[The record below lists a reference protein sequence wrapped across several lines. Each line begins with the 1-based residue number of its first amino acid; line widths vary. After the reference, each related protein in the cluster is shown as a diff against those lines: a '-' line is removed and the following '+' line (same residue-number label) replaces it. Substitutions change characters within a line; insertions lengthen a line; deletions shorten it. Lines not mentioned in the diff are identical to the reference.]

1 MIFGSGGED
10 VIAGNLGDDVI
21 DGGSGAD
28 SITGDE
34 GADTIFGSAGADEIS
49 GGAGVDVIDGGA
61 DADTIHGGA
70 DGDTI
75 TGGTGDDT
83 IAGGE
88 GDDVAVFHGVQDDFT
103 FAVAPNGTLT
113 VTDLNTN
120 TAFGV
125 DTISEVETL
134 RFTDGDLTVTTTSSG
149 DVISLL
155 ARMVRMM
162 LSLLLVLEER
172 L

>member
-1 MIFGSGGED
+1 M
-10 VIAGNLGDDVI
+10 
-21 DGGSGAD
+21 
-28 SITGDE
+28 
-34 GADTIFGSAGADEIS
+34 
-49 GGAGVDVIDGGA
+49 
-61 DADTIHGGA
+61 TIHGGA
-70 DGDTI
+70 IHTI

-134 RFTDGDLTVTTTSSG
+134 WFTEWRSDGYDHPKWGCDPYRFDGG
-149 DVISLL
+149 
-155 ARMVRMM
+155 
-162 LSLLLVLEER
+162 
-172 L
+172 